1 MRSVA
6 VDMSRS
12 VYDPATDVM
21 YFGLGQSRFTD
32 EEEVAPGIH
41 VLYAYDG
48 KRLDEIVAVEIEYFE
63 ERFGDA
69 ERIEIPVA
77 VPFALELPLALA

>member
-1 MRSVA
+1 MRTVA
-6 VDMSRS
+6 VDMNRS

-48 KRLDEIVAVEIEYFE
+48 KRLDEVVAVEIECFE
-63 ERFGDA
+63 ERFGGVS
-69 ERIEIPVA
+69 RIEIPVSA
-77 VPFALELPLALA
+77 PFALEIPLALA

>member
-6 VDMSRS
+6 ADMSRS
-12 VYDPATDVM
+12 VYDPAADVM
-21 YFGLGQSRFTD
+21 YFSLGSSRFTD

-48 KRLDEIVAVEIEYFE
+48 ARLDEIVGIEIEYFE
-63 ERFGDA
+63 ERFGSA
-69 ERIEIPVA
+69 ERIEIPVSA
-77 VPFALELPLALA
+77 PFFLELPLAVK

>member
-1 MRSVA
+1 MKTVV
-6 VDMSRS
+6 VDMKRS

-21 YFGLGQSRFTD
+21 YFGLGSSRFTD

-48 KRLDEIVAVEIEYFE
+48 KRLDDIVGVEIEYFE
-63 ERFGDA
+63 ERFGNEA
-69 ERIEIPVA
+69 RIEIPVS
-77 VPFALELPLALA
+77 VPFALELPLVSA

>member
-1 MRSVA
+1 MKTVIA
-6 VDMSRS
+6 DMSRS

-21 YFGLGQSRFTD
+21 FFGLGSSRFTD

-48 KRLDEIVAVEIEYFE
+48 KRLEEIVGIEIEYFE

-69 ERIEIPVA
+69 ERIEIPVS
-77 VPFALELPLALA
+77 VPFVLELPLALA